1 MRTNENPLENQ
12 LTQEQQA
19 QPVDLPDSASNTV
32 NPENITPQTENQ
44 MFSQEKRK
52 ISSAE
57 RLLLPVALAIAIL
70 FDRLMCAPFFDW
82 SDNMP
87 IFSGVFWL
95 CYLVAFYAFY
105 WKKLMQNR
113 VLWIVAGFSAA
124 LCAWNFF
131 FAGNEEFSALTF
143 LVIPW
148 VLMAHAQYAAGDYGL
163 KDAGKI
169 ALAWLTGWFVKPFSG
184 LPVFFGAVGSLGA
197 GSGNSTAKKVAI
209 GAGITLPLLCV
220 IVPLLASAD
229 MVFGFYIGQI
239 AGGFDIGS
247 FVAHIVIAAIAFALF
262 YSFLWNVGF
271 GSKSKLAKE
280 TAFQIDAV
288 ICSIVLGSITLLYV
302 LFCAVQFT
310 YLFAGAG
317 LPDGMTYSEYAR
329 EGFAQTVVVCAM
341 NLLIFG
347 IFLRFGSKH
356 KAVTGF
362 LAGLLGLTGLM
373 LFSGFMRLRLY
384 IDAYGL
390 TWLRLLSA
398 WFIIYLAVVIILCA
412 IRMFKEKLPAI
423 ALCALILLGW
433 YTMLGYSNPDAVV
446 SRYNQSHNHD
456 AVETW
461 R

>member
-1 MRTNENPLENQ
+1 MMTNNNPLENPI
-12 LTQEQQA
+12 TQEQQA
-19 QPVDLPDSASNTV
+19 QTTASPGLASDAGLTGDMIPNM
-32 NPENITPQTENQ
+32 ENQ
-44 MFSQEKRK
+44 IISREKRE
-52 ISSAE
+52 IAPVE
-57 RLLLPVALAIAIL
+57 RLLLPVALAIAVL
-70 FDRLMCAPFFDW
+70 FDRLMFAPFIDW
-82 SDNMP
+82 TDNMP
-87 IFSGVFWL
+87 VFSGVFWL

-105 WKKLMQNR
+105 WKKLVHNR
-113 VLWIVAGFSAA
+113 ILWLVAGLGAA

-131 FAGNEEFSALTF
+131 FTGNEEFSGLTF
-143 LVIPW
+143 IVIPW

-163 KDAGKI
+163 NDAGKI

-184 LPVFFGAVGSLGA
+184 LPVFFGAIGSLGSE
-197 GSGNSTAKKVAI
+197 GSNSTAKKVVI

-220 IVPLLASAD
+220 IVPLLAGAD
-229 MVFGFYIGQI
+229 KVFGFYIRQI
-239 AGGFDIGS
+239 AGGFNIGS
-247 FVAHIVIAAIAFALF
+247 FVAHAIVAAIAFALF

-271 GSKSKLAKE
+271 GSKLKLAEKK
-280 TAFQIDAV
+280 AFQIDAV
-288 ICSIVLGSITLLYV
+288 ICCIVLGSVTLLYV

-329 EGFAQTVVVCAM
+329 EGFAQTVTVCAI
-341 NLLIFG
+341 NLMVFG
-347 IFLRFGSKH
+347 IFLRFGNRSKT
-356 KAVTGF
+356 VTVF
-362 LAGLLGLTGLM
+362 LAGLLGLTGVM

-412 IRMFKEKLPAI
+412 VRMFKEKLPAI

-433 YTMLGYSNPDAVV
+433 YTILGYSNPDAVI

-456 AVETW
+456 AVEIW